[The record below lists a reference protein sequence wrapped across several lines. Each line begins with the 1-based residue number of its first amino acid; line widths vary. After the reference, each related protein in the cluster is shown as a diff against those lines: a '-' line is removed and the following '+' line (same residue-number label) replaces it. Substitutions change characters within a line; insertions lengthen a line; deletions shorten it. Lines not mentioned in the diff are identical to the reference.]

1 MHPGVV
7 LYNSV
12 YAIRWPG
19 LDAQRFKLAWQRLVD
34 SCDALRSVF
43 EEVNGVPE
51 QRVVAPF
58 TTEVDCIDLSRDK
71 SSENTLN
78 KCIADRLKCPPSRG
92 PTVPF
97 PAHRACHIL
106 KLTTPPRALQIK
118 VVDMKQ
124 GRLALS
130 HC

>member
-78 KCIADRLKCPPSRG
+78 KCIADRLKCPPPQQG
-92 PTVPF
+92 PDCAVSG
-97 PAHRACHIL
+97 A
-106 KLTTPPRALQIK
+106 
-118 VVDMKQ
+118 Q
-124 GRLALS
+124 GLS
-130 HC
+130 HSEAHDTASRIADKGR